1 MNKIM
6 PVQKNEYID
15 VVFEDLT
22 HDGAGVAKVDGY
34 PLFVPNGLPGE
45 KAKIKVIKVNKGY
58 GFGRL
63 MEIIEESPYRVD
75 APCPIY
81 KECGGCQ
88 LQHMSYEGQLM
99 AKGKQV
105 KDVLQRIGKLENV
118 TFILF

>member
-1 MNKIM
+1 MSATL
-6 PVQKNEYID
+6 PVQKNDYID

-45 KAKIKVIKVNKGY
+45 KAKIKVIKLNKGY
-58 GFGRL
+58 GFARL
-63 MEIIEESPYRVD
+63 VEIIEESPDRVQ

-88 LQHMSYEGQLM
+88 LQHLSYEGQLK
-99 AKGKQV
+99 AKEKQV
-105 KDVLQRIGKLENV
+105 RDVLTRI
-118 TFILF
+118 